1 MYNLSLKSFE
11 KGHWGYHKKMMEKK
25 RDMKK
30 REKKEIAHV
39 LTKGFFKVSIKREMC
54 FKEHNKIRIATLY
67 PHTCTS
73 WFDCMIFFSMDPLFD
88 IEKYAMQECLQSSP
102 T

>member
-39 LTKGFFKVSIKREMC
+39 LTKGFFKGLN
-54 FKEHNKIRIATLY
+54 KERDVFQRA
-67 PHTCTS
+67 
-73 WFDCMIFFSMDPLFD
+73 
-88 IEKYAMQECLQSSP
+88 
-102 T
+102 